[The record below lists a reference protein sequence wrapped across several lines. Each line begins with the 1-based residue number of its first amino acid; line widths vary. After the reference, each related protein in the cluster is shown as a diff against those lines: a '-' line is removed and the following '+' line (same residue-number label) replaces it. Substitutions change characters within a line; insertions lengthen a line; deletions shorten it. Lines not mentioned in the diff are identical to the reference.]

1 MGQPDK
7 MHSWICCSQARE
19 ELGGHVIIS
28 GSICCHD
35 PETGFKILKGIKKRS
50 TDPRPWK
57 TTESVLLEY
66 ISVHMKEQVTGK
78 SQHWFSKSR
87 SCWTNLIVQPQDPE
101 EEWLGE
107 HNISKGP
114 KPKRF
119 ACNNFNGIISL
130 AFSTTKKN

>member
-1 MGQPDK
+1 M
-7 MHSWICCSQARE
+7 
-19 ELGGHVIIS
+19 
-28 GSICCHD
+28 
-35 PETGFKILKGIKKRS
+35 KKRS

-57 TTESVLLEY
+57 ITESVLLEH

-78 SQHWFSKSR
+78 SQHGFSKCR

-101 EEWLGE
+101 EERLGE

-130 AFSTTKKN
+130 ALSTTKKN